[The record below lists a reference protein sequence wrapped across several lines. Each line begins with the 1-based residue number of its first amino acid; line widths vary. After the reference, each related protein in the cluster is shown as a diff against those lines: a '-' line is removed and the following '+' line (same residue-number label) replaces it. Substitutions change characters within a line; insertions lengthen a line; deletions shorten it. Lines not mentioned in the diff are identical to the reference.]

1 MSLGV
6 VVMSGTL
13 REEALVVKLWRRVSI
28 LEKAMNMLLFGEY
41 VDIPEA
47 EKKEI
52 SSRLMDYIQGRD
64 EEFMD
69 LDELEKIV
77 QDKDTQEGD

>member
-1 MSLGV
+1 MLLGV

-13 REEALVVKLWRRVSI
+13 GEETLVVKLRKRVSL

-41 VDIPEA
+41 VDIPDV

-52 SSRLMDYIQGRD
+52 SLRLMDYIQGRD
-64 EEFMD
+64 GEFID

>member
-1 MSLGV
+1 
-6 VVMSGTL
+6 MSGVL
-13 REEALVVKLWRRVSI
+13 REETLVVKLRKRVSL